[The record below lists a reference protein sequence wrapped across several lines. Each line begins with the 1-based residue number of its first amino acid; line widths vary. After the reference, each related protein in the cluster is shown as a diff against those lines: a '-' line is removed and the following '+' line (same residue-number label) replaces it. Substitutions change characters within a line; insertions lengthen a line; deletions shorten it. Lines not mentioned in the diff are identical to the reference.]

1 MVKGVNKW
9 RYVGRKRI
17 RRMSKLDESKVR
29 YIVREKRK
37 GTKNAVIAEEM
48 GVTTRWVQKLWARYK
63 NVELNQIVYPKSM
76 GRPKKSLIGRLEHSA
91 VISMRILTGL
101 GAANLKK
108 ELIEFLGIDIPRY
121 IIHKILRDEGLV
133 KKGSRNQKRKWI
145 RYERKHSNSL
155 WHTDWKLLD
164 CGKWLICYQD
174 DASRFVTGHGIFEHA
189 TTENALLVLET
200 AIKNYGKPKAILTDH
215 GTQFYANAGENKK
228 KGTSKFETRL
238 DDLNIKHILSRVGH
252 PQTNG
257 KVERLFGELQRKFPV
272 YDAYMQRKS
281 DPVDMFI
288 KWYNY
293 EHVHMSLNT
302 DIRET
307 PYKAFINKH
316 RPKGIIDD
324 ESEEEQHVR

>member
-174 DASRFVTGHGIFEHA
+174 DASRFVTGHGTFEHA
-189 TTENALLVLET
+189 TTENALAVLEA
-200 AIKNYGKPKAILTDH
+200 AIKKHGKPASILTDR
-215 GTQFYANAGENKK
+215 GTQFYANAAEKKK
-228 KGTSKFETRL
+228 KGISKFEQRL
-238 DDLNIKHILSRVGH
+238 AELEISHIVARPRH

-257 KVERLFGELQRKFPV
+257 KIERLFGEIQRKLPYFEEI
-272 YDAYMQRKS
+272 MQRTS
-281 DPVDMFI
+281 DPVDLFI
-288 KWYNY
+288 ENYNY
-293 EHVHMSLNT
+293 EPASHVSK
-302 DIRET
+302 RW
-307 PYKAFINKH
+307 
-316 RPKGIIDD
+316 
-324 ESEEEQHVR
+324 